1 MSLGVRIQEFLS
13 VRKRAS
19 ELGMLRDLVAPSAG
33 LRLLDVGGGAGAAT
47 ERFAAGSR
55 EIVVLEPDPR
65 KVALGRKLRPAIR
78 FEPGR
83 AEALPFPDR
92 SFDRVIAV
100 VAFHHM
106 EDQDRA
112 LVEMRR
118 VLRDSGR
125 IVLLE
130 LPPARAPG
138 RIARWIGGF
147 RHAGPMA
154 FLEPDAIKAKL
165 EAHGFRDVV
174 HQPGIH
180 GYFVSGTR

>member
-1 MSLGVRIQEFLS
+1 MSLSIRIQEFLR
-13 VRKRAS
+13 VRRRAAD
-19 ELGMLRDLVAPSAG
+19 LRMLKDLVAPSAG

-47 ERFAAGSR
+47 ERFAAGCR

-78 FEPGR
+78 FEHGR
-83 AEALPFPDR
+83 AEAIPFPDR
-92 SFDRVIAV
+92 SFDRVVAV

-125 IVLLE
+125 IVILE

-147 RHAGPMA
+147 RYAGPMA
-154 FLEPDAIKAKL
+154 FLEPDALTPQLA
-165 EAHGFRDVV
+165 AHSF
-174 HQPGIH
+174 
-180 GYFVSGTR
+180 

>member
-1 MSLGVRIQEFLS
+1 MSLSIRIKEFLS
-13 VRKRAS
+13 VRRRAAD
-19 ELGMLRDLVAPSAG
+19 LRMLKDLVAPSPD

-47 ERFAAGSR
+47 ERFAAGCR
-55 EIVVLEPDPR
+55 EMVVLEPDPR

-78 FEPGR
+78 FEPGL
-83 AEALPFPDR
+83 AEAIPFPDR
-92 SFDRVIAV
+92 SFDRVVAV

-112 LVEMRR
+112 LIEMRR

-138 RIARWIGGF
+138 CFARWLGGF
-147 RHAGPMA
+147 RHAGPMS
-154 FLEPDAIKAKL
+154 FVEPDAIKAKL
-165 EAHGFRDVV
+165 QAHGFRDVV
-174 HQPGIH
+174 HHPGIH